1 MAKQKNHK
9 WLMIVILLI
18 TIASFIYIDYSSL
31 AYLSGEYIVSIL
43 QGLFQPD
50 WTYVY
55 TPGSGEDLLSLMLD
69 TVAIAFFG
77 TIIGVVLSIPFILLG
92 AYSLWGK
99 FKIVPRITR
108 GFLNVLRAIP
118 TLIYAILFVRI
129 VGPGEFAGALAIGV
143 QMVGMLGKLIG
154 EAMDNIDDTPV
165 EAMESVGASSFQVFQ
180 YRRLAQVMPVAASHT
195 INHFEIAV
203 RSATILG
210 LVGAGGIGA
219 PIIFALQARNW
230 GRVSIILL
238 AIIIVVVLIDQLS
251 TFIRKKLK

>member
-154 EAMDNIDDTPV
+154 EAMDKIDDTPV

-180 YRRLAQVMPVAASHT
+180 YGRLAQVMPVAASHT

>member
-9 WLMIVILLI
+9 WLIIVILLI

-180 YRRLAQVMPVAASHT
+180 YGRLAQVMPVAASHT

>member
-1 MAKQKNHK
+1 
-9 WLMIVILLI
+9 MIVILLI

-180 YRRLAQVMPVAASHT
+180 YGRLAQVMPVAASHT

>member
-180 YRRLAQVMPVAASHT
+180 YGRLAQVMPVAASHT

>member
-69 TVAIAFFG
+69 TVAIAFFV

-180 YRRLAQVMPVAASHT
+180 YGRLAQVMPVAASHT